1 MKIRFKKYTSSL
13 LALLLL
19 ASSCDNLD
27 EVNVNPNSAEEV
39 SSNYLV
45 SYVLTNTARTYYN
58 LGSEGKQIPCTM
70 QYTQYGPSQNVP
82 VVNHY
87 GWTAQNW
94 GEYYEI
100 LRNVQLIYENSEKDN
115 NMFFRAISLTMRSFL
130 FGLMTDL
137 FGDIPYSEALN
148 AKSGSYF
155 PAYDEQKNVYKGILQ
170 DLKEADRLLSNLS
183 PADGINATTDVMFK
197 GDSQKW
203 LKFNN
208 ALRLRYV
215 LRVIDKKAELNA
227 MGINLEEEF
236 KSASA
241 NTFTSNADDA
251 LVDFLG
257 VNRENSTPG
266 GLLNAAN
273 PEFTIK
279 PGKTFVD
286 RLLQL
291 KDPRL
296 HRWVQPVQRK
306 WSLHTKVE
314 KDTVVMNSFGESFT
328 VKLIPAAS
336 ATGIDTAMY
345 VGQAVGIPAV
355 EILAYNKGNDETAY
369 HPERNPYISF
379 LHDRYRKNS
388 DPLLQMNL
396 MTYAEV
402 QFILAEAAVIGG
414 LGVSDGEVHY
424 KNGIKASM
432 DKNGVGQATTFKF
445 DDYYQQSSVDL
456 TKAANRQERIIEQK
470 WIASWLSVQSWF
482 DWRRTGFP
490 ALQTGPVAQFGPVL
504 PVRFMYPVPNLDPSY
519 LVNYDSAV
527 NRFES
532 TTYIPSGQ
540 SKDHSYAKMWVIQGT
555 GKPW

>member
-13 LALLLL
+13 LAVLLF
-19 ASSCDNLD
+19 ASCENLD

-45 SYVLTNTARTYYN
+45 SYVLTNTARSYYN
-58 LGSEGKQIPCTM
+58 LGAEGRQIPCAM

-100 LRNVQLIYENSEKDN
+100 LRNVKLIYENSQKDDN
-115 NMFFRAISLTMRSFL
+115 LFFRAVALTMRSFI

-137 FGDIPYSEALN
+137 FGDIPYSEALK
-148 AKSGSYF
+148 ATTGSYF
-155 PAYDEQKNVYKGILQ
+155 PAYDEQKNVYKGILE

-183 PADGINATTDVMFK
+183 PSDGINATTDVMFK

-203 LKFNN
+203 RKFTN

-215 LRVIDKKAELNA
+215 LRVIEKKSEMSAL
-227 MGINLEEEF
+227 GINLEEEF
-236 KSASA
+236 KNASA
-241 NTFTSNADDA
+241 FTFTSNADDA
-251 LVDFLG
+251 LVSFLG
-257 VNRENSTPG
+257 INRENSTPG

-279 PGKTFVD
+279 AGKPFVD
-286 RLLQL
+286 RLFELN
-291 KDPRL
+291 DPRL

-314 KDTVVMNSFGESFT
+314 KDTIVTNSFNESFT
-328 VKLIPAAS
+328 VTLVPAAGIS
-336 ATGIDTAMY
+336 GIDTSLY
-345 VGQAVGIPAV
+345 VGQPIGIPVV
-355 EILAYNKGNDETAY
+355 EISAYNKGTDETAY

-388 DPLLQMNL
+388 DTYIQMNL
-396 MTYAEV
+396 ITYAEV
-402 QFILAEAAVIGG
+402 EFILAEAAELGG
-414 LGVSDGEVHY
+414 LGVSDSESHY
-424 KNGIKASM
+424 KNAIRAAM
-432 DKNGVGQATTFKF
+432 DKYGVSEAKAFKF
-445 DDYYQQSSVDL
+445 DDYYQQQSVDL
-456 TKAANRQERIIEQK
+456 SKAANRQERIIEQK
-470 WIASWLSVQSWF
+470 WISSWLNIQSWF
-482 DWRRTGFP
+482 DWRRTGYP
-490 ALQTGPVAQFGPVL
+490 ALKTGPVAQFGPAI
-504 PVRFMYPVPNLDPSY
+504 PVRYMYPVPNLDPVY
-519 LVNYDSAV
+519 LVNYDGAV
-527 NRFES
+527 NRLES
-532 TTYIPSGQ
+532 TSYIPSGQ
-540 SKDHSYAKMWVIQGT
+540 SRDHAYAKMWLIQGT